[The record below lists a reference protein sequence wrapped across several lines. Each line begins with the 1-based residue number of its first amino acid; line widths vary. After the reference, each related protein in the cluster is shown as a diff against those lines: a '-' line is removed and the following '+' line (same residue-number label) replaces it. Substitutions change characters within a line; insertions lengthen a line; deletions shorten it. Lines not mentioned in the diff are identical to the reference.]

1 MWCLAHRDGGA
12 SNAHQEEEEVQPAD
26 LGEVQDESD
35 NRDLMVRR
43 LVINPL
49 RSRSVTGVETICIA

>member
-1 MWCLAHRDGGA
+1 LWCLAHRDGGA
-12 SNAHQEEEEVQPAD
+12 SNAHQEVWEVQPAD

-49 RSRSVTGVETICIA
+49 RSR